1 MGVQHGDGGLFR
13 EGDVCVCVCYS
24 LCVQMLKDFK
34 GLIGDPP
41 QIYLSTSLG
50 FPAMGPFLSVAP
62 WHSDFIRVCAPL
74 SSIMVEVAMAMTA
87 TPSRTRASRP

>member
-13 EGDVCVCVCYS
+13 EDDVCMCVLLFVCADVERFQRVDRLS
-24 LCVQMLKDFK
+24 A
-34 GLIGDPP
+34 